1 MTSLPVYL
9 GYKYFRSKQ
18 GAFASFT
25 SIMAIAGLAIGVAAL
40 IIVLSVMNG
49 FEKELQTRIL
59 GVVPQLVL
67 KNDNNVDDY
76 PALLKSLELSND
88 VLAAS
93 PYIET
98 QGLVSA
104 NNRARGIFV
113 TGIEPSLES
122 SLSILPQYLVVGSLA
137 DLAPKNGI
145 VIGAWLSR
153 YLNIGVG
160 DTVTVTT
167 TNTRSSIMGSFPRS
181 LALKVVGIFE
191 LKAELDQSLALI
203 HHDLASNLMGLKKNQ
218 TQGIRLKV
226 SDLFKVQ
233 EIGYELLLSEPLVDN
248 DDYYF
253 SSWQTTHGTLFQAI
267 QLEKRLISLLLFLII
282 AVAAFNILSTLV
294 MTVKSKEREIA
305 ILKTL
310 GCSQPQL
317 IGIFLTLGMI
327 IGLLGITIGVVLG
340 LLITPSLNDLIHLIE
355 QFSNRSLL
363 DSYFINYF
371 PYEFRFS
378 QLIQIAVSCITLS
391 LIFSLIP
398 ALRAAKLDP
407 VTILRHE

>member
-1 MTSLPVYL
+1 
-9 GYKYFRSKQ
+9 
-18 GAFASFT
+18 
-25 SIMAIAGLAIGVAAL
+25 
-40 IIVLSVMNG
+40 
-49 FEKELQTRIL
+49 
-59 GVVPQLVL
+59 
-67 KNDNNVDDY
+67 
-76 PALLKSLELSND
+76 
-88 VLAAS
+88 
-93 PYIET
+93 
-98 QGLVSA
+98 
-104 NNRARGIFV
+104 
-113 TGIEPSLES
+113 
-122 SLSILPQYLVVGSLA
+122 
-137 DLAPKNGI
+137 
-145 VIGAWLSR
+145 
-153 YLNIGVG
+153 
-160 DTVTVTT
+160 
-167 TNTRSSIMGSFPRS
+167 MGSFPRS